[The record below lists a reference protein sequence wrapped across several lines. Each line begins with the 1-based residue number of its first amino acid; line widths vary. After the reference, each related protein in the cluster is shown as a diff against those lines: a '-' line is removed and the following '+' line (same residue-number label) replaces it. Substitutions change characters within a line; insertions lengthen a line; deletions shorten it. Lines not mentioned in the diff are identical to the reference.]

1 MSYQDFQILVNQNQ
15 QIRASSSQGEV
26 RGELRLDMDR
36 TKQTLRLIN
45 HQVKDGELLK
55 GLGDELYQALFPN
68 EINARFQAAIAG
80 AQANNHS
87 VRLRLIFE
95 SPQLAALPW
104 EFLYD
109 KQTNTFLGNNTQ
121 TVLSRYI
128 DVPLQKRDIKSAS
141 LPLRVLLV
149 ISSPN
154 NLPKLDVAGEEKL
167 IREALGKHIE
177 AGLIELDILQEA
189 TIRNINQKLREKPYN
204 VFHFIGH
211 GEFKGNKGYI
221 FLADR
226 DGKANLLDD
235 ERFANF
241 FLGNNNLGLII
252 LNSCDGA
259 TVSSNQ
265 VFAGTAP
272 NLVRRGIPAVVAMQ
286 YSIFDNTAKIFADEF
301 YRTLALGYPVDAAIQ
316 TTRNAISMEV
326 GLDRRDFATPVLYMR
341 ARNGIILDVIKQ
353 EVLDPQPQ
361 NKKPKINQISM
372 QSLEYPGGSVPLDS
386 PFYVERNGIE
396 SLCCQTLEKPAA
408 LIRIKAPKLMGKTSL
423 VRRIIAQGTK
433 QNYQG
438 VYLNFGGVNKELLT
452 NLDKLLRWLCS
463 KVSLKLKLDNQV
475 DNAWDTTFL
484 GSNDNCTDYFSDYIL
499 SQINS
504 PLVLV
509 LDEVDRLFPYSL
521 VVEDFLGMLRSW
533 HEEGKISEDW
543 KQLRLVLAH
552 STEVYIPLD
561 YHQSPFNAG
570 VPVELE
576 EFNQQQIEDLAARHG
591 INSQDSL
598 LAELRTMV
606 GGHPYLLRLA
616 MYDVARG
623 KTTFKDLLESAIT
636 EAGIYNYHLRSL
648 LEILREVPDLAQAL
662 SRVVNST
669 VGVELDAMQIY
680 KLHSLGL
687 VQRQNNHVTPR
698 CQLYRDYFR
707 RVLQG

>member
-1 MSYQDFQILVNQNQ
+1 MNQNQ
-15 QIRASSSQGEV
+15 QIRASSEQGEV
-26 RGELRLDMDR
+26 KGELRLDMDR

-45 HQVKDGELLK
+45 RIEDGELLK
-55 GLGDELYQALFPN
+55 GLGYELYQALFPDQ
-68 EINARFQAAIAG
+68 INARFQAAIAG

-95 SPQLAALPW
+95 SPQLAVLPW

-128 DVPLQKRDIKSAS
+128 DVPLQKRDIKAAS
-141 LPLRVLLV
+141 LPLRVLVV
-149 ISSPN
+149 ISSPS
-154 NLPKLDVAGEEKL
+154 NLAKLDVAGEEKL
-167 IREALGKHIE
+167 IKEALGKHIK
-177 AGLIELDILQEA
+177 AGQIELDILQEA
-189 TIRNINQKLREKPYN
+189 TIRNINQKLREKTYN

-211 GEFKGNKGYI
+211 GEFNHDKGYI
-221 FLADR
+221 ALVNQ
-226 DGKANLLDD
+226 DGTANLLDD
-235 ERFANF
+235 ERFTNF
-241 FLGNNNLGLII
+241 FLGNNSLGLII
-252 LNSCDGA
+252 LNSCGGA
-259 TVSSNQ
+259 TVSDNQ

-286 YSIFDNTAKIFADEF
+286 YPIFDNTAKIFADEF

-361 NKKPKINQISM
+361 NKEPKINQISM
-372 QSLEYPGGSVPLDS
+372 QSLEYPDGSVPLDS
-386 PFYVERNGIE
+386 PFYIERNGIE
-396 SLCCQTLEKPAA
+396 SLCYQTVEKPAA

-423 VRRIIAQGTK
+423 ARRIVAQGIK
-433 QNYQG
+433 RNYQG
-438 VYLNFGGVNKELLT
+438 VYLDLGGVNKEVIT
-452 NLDKLLRWLCS
+452 NLDKFLRWLCS
-463 KVSLKLKLDNQV
+463 KVSLELDLDNQV
-475 DNAWDTTFL
+475 DHAWNTSFL
-484 GSNDNCTDYFSDYIL
+484 GSNDNCTAYFRKHIL
-499 SQINS
+499 KQINS

-509 LDEVDRLFPYSL
+509 LDEVDRLFPYNE
-521 VVEDFLGMLRSW
+521 VVEDFFGMLRSW
-533 HEEGKISEDW
+533 HEKGKISEVW

-570 VPVELE
+570 IPIELA
-576 EFNQQQIEDLAARHG
+576 EFNQQQIEDLATRHD
-591 INSQDSL
+591 INLQDSL

-616 MYDVARG
+616 MYDVAMR
-623 KTTFKDLLESAIT
+623 KTTFKKLLESATT
-636 EAGIYNYHLRSL
+636 EAGIYSHHLRYL
-648 LEILREVPDLAQAL
+648 LDILRDAPDLVPAL
-662 SRVVNST
+662 KRVVNDNS
-669 VGVELDAMQIY
+669 GVELDSMEIY

-687 VQRQNNHVTPR
+687 VQRENNHVTPR

-707 RVLQG
+707 RVL